1 MSISATAGS
10 SGGSISSP
18 HRQLFGKFA
27 VWLSVLA
34 LTLLGLL
41 LVTFTIGRVLPTDP
55 ALAIAGDRAL
65 PDVYAAI
72 RQRLHLDQPIIV
84 QFWYYLRDALRGDLG
99 DSVLSSEPV
108 TADIRRFFPA
118 TLELATAATL
128 IGVAAGVPL
137 GILAAVRNGRLA
149 DHVIRLV
156 ALAGYSVPVFW
167 LGLVGLIVFYVKLD
181 WVNGP
186 GRIDIAYQYGIPD
199 RTGLLLIDALLAGNI
214 AGFRNAF
221 GHLILP
227 AMVLGYFSFAFICR
241 ITRSAMISELAQE
254 YIVTARAKGLPFQR
268 ILWRHA
274 LANCAAPI
282 VTTIFLSYA
291 QLLEGAVLTETV
303 FSWPGLGL
311 YVTQSLFSADL
322 NAVLGATLVIG
333 VCFVLL
339 NALADIVTPLLDPR
353 ARQ

>member
-1 MSISATAGS
+1 MSLTDAALIGGES
-10 SGGSISSP
+10 SVSP
-18 HRQLFGKFA
+18 RRHQFRKF
-27 VWLSVLA
+27 VLWLCVLA

-41 LVTFTIGRVLPTDP
+41 LVTFVIGRVLPVDP
-55 ALAIAGDRAL
+55 AVAIAGDRAL
-65 PDVYAAI
+65 PEVYDAI
-72 RQRLHLDQPIIV
+72 RQRLHLNQPVFV
-84 QFWYYLRDALRGDLG
+84 QFWYYLLDALRGDLG
-99 DSVLSSEPV
+99 ESVLSSQPV

-118 TLELATAATL
+118 TLELATAAT
-128 IGVAAGVPL
+128 IFGVAAGVPL
-137 GILAAVRNGRLA
+137 GILAAVRNGRFT

-167 LGLVGLIVFYVKLD
+167 LGLIGLIVFYARLD

-199 RTGLLLIDALLAGNI
+199 RTGLLLVDTLLAGNVD
-214 AGFRNAF
+214 AFRNAF

-227 AMVLGYFSFAFICR
+227 ALVLGYFSFAFICR
-241 ITRSAMISELAQE
+241 ITRSAMISELSQE
-254 YIVTARAKGLPFQR
+254 YVVTARAKGLTFHR

-339 NALADIVTPLLDPR
+339 NAMADLITPLLDPR
-353 ARQ
+353 SRQ

>member
-1 MSISATAGS
+1 MSLDVTADTG
-10 SGGSISSP
+10 GGSLAFP
-18 HRQLFGKFA
+18 RRHLFGKLLLWFA
-27 VWLSVLA
+27 VLA

-41 LVTFTIGRVLPTDP
+41 LVTFVIGRVLPVDP

-65 PDVYAAI
+65 PDVYEAI
-72 RQRLHLDQPIIV
+72 RQRLHLDQPIFI
-84 QFWYYLRDALRGDLG
+84 QFWYYLTDALKGDLG
-99 DSVLSSEPV
+99 DSVLSSQPV

-118 TLELATAATL
+118 TLELATTATV

-137 GILAAVRNGRLA
+137 GILAAVRNGRIT

-156 ALAGYSVPVFW
+156 ALGGYSVPVFW

-186 GRIDIAYQYGIPD
+186 GRIDIAYQYGIPE
-199 RTGLLLIDALLAGNI
+199 RTGLLLVDTSIAGN
-214 AGFRNAF
+214 AEAFRNAF

-241 ITRSAMISELAQE
+241 ITRSAMISELSQE
-254 YIVTARAKGLPFQR
+254 YIITARAKGLPFHR

>member
-1 MSISATAGS
+1 MSATVTAP
-10 SGGSISSP
+10 SGGGRLAFP
-18 HRQLFGKFA
+18 RRHLFGRLLL
-27 VWLSVLA
+27 WLAVLA

-41 LVTFTIGRVLPTDP
+41 LVTFVIGRVLPVDP
-55 ALAIAGDRAL
+55 ALAIAGDRAM
-65 PDVYAAI
+65 PEVYDAI
-72 RQRLHLDQPIIV
+72 RQRLHLDQPAIV
-84 QFWYYLRDALRGDLG
+84 QFWYYLGDALRGDLG
-99 DSVLSSEPV
+99 DSVLSSQPV
-108 TADIRRFFPA
+108 TSDIRRFFPA
-118 TLELATAATL
+118 TLELATAATI

-137 GILAAVRNGRLA
+137 GILAAVRHGRFT
-149 DHVIRLV
+149 DHLIRLV

-186 GRIDIAYQYGIPD
+186 GRIDIAYQYGIPE
-199 RTGLLLIDALLAGNI
+199 RTGLLLVDTLLAGNTE
-214 AGFRNAF
+214 AFRNAF

-227 AMVLGYFSFAFICR
+227 AAVLGYFSFAFICR
-241 ITRSAMISELAQE
+241 ITRSAMISELSQE
-254 YIVTARAKGLPFQR
+254 YVVTAKAKGLPFHR